1 MSLPDLGGRC
11 AVITG
16 ASRGIGAALAEH
28 FFAEGMSLGLC
39 SRSAPVLAPGDHV
52 VASRVDVA
60 DERAV
65 EAFADEVIRRFGA
78 IDLWV
83 NNAGVLEP
91 IAPVRDT
98 KVADF
103 RAHIDVNLTGVF
115 IGTRTFVRHLR
126 ARGGEG
132 VLINVSSGAA
142 WMAYEGWGAYCA
154 GKAGVERLTE
164 VVAAEEAASG
174 LRAYSIAPGV
184 VDTRMQEQIRASD
197 AQRFPAL
204 DRFLEMKARDSFNTG
219 AFVARHFL
227 AIAFDPETRPDE
239 VAVRL
244 PNEKG

>member
-1 MSLPDLGGRC
+1 
-11 AVITG
+11 
-16 ASRGIGAALAEH
+16 
-28 FFAEGMSLGLC
+28 
-39 SRSAPVLAPGDHV
+39 
-52 VASRVDVA
+52 
-60 DERAV
+60 
-65 EAFADEVIRRFGA
+65 
-78 IDLWV
+78 V

-98 KVADF
+98 KVEDF
-103 RAHIDVNLTGVF
+103 RSHIDTNLTGVF
-115 IGTRTFVRHLR
+115 LGTRTFVRHLR

-184 VDTRMQEQIRASD
+184 VDTTMQEQIRASD
-197 AQRFPAL
+197 PDRFPEL
-204 DRFLEMKARDSFNTG
+204 DRFLEMKANDSFNTG

-227 AIAFDPETRPDE
+227 AIAFDPDARPDE